1 MGFEILKKNHLLDG
15 IGIVPCPWSPRG
27 TYLMAQ
33 ALCMP
38 LVSQR
43 YLLDSIGIVHA
54 PGLPE
59 VLHQV
64 LAGVPPPLHIEGL
77 PT

>member
-1 MGFEILKKNHLLDG
+1 MGFEILKNHLLDG
-15 IGIVPCPWSPRG
+15 IGIVQCA
-27 TYLMAQ
+27 M
-33 ALCMP
+33 CMP

-43 YLLDSIGIVHA
+43 YLLDSKGIVHA

-59 VLHQV
+59 VLHRV
-64 LAGVPPPLHIEGL
+64 LAGVPPPLNIEGL